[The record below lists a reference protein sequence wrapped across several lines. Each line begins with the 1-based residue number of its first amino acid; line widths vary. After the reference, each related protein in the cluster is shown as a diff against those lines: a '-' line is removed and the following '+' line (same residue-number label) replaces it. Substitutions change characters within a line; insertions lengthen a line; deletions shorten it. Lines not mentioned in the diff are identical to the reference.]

1 MAVEYEEVRYEYTG
15 STSDLK
21 RATDRA
27 IKILQQIQYQ
37 MDAVSG
43 TDISPD
49 ADGFQALQAPL
60 QKLIQQAKELK
71 STLERTTNIS
81 QATTDAVRAAKEL
94 NQIVRNLCASY
105 ADFNDTTQTTAS
117 QLRSMARSMR
127 EVSAAFRR
135 VQQSSDHSDPL
146 RLAASSTEGD
156 TASSTGLST

>member
-49 ADGFQALQAPL
+49 
-60 QKLIQQAKELK
+60 K
-71 STLERTTNIS
+71 S
-81 QATTDAVRAAKEL
+81 VRSFK
-94 NQIVRNLCASY
+94 
-105 ADFNDTTQTTAS
+105 T
-117 QLRSMARSMR
+117 
-127 EVSAAFRR
+127 
-135 VQQSSDHSDPL
+135 
-146 RLAASSTEGD
+146 
-156 TASSTGLST
+156 